1 MLKFEKKNVICIDL
15 KKNSFKYFFQLLKNQ
30 RIKVLDH
37 DKIATQNLNWTKKLS
52 ELLEIGEAVEATI
65 TAEVTTITITVEVTA
80 ETKVKVDSIVEVVV
94 VANTAVG
101 TKTTA
106 EAVKEVRP
114 LF

>member
-1 MLKFEKKNVICIDL
+1 M
-15 KKNSFKYFFQLLKNQ
+15 
-30 RIKVLDH
+30 
-37 DKIATQNLNWTKKLS
+37 
-52 ELLEIGEAVEATI
+52 EATI